1 MLPAGID
8 DDDRRVSD
16 GRAGGLKA
24 ALTLPMVF
32 CVALKQ
38 VIGGGVI
45 VLTGTAVALAGA
57 GAPLAYLL
65 ACVAVLLVSL
75 PYAVLGAAVP
85 LSGSLYRWPARFI
98 GPATGFMAFWMVLGT
113 HVGLAAY
120 AATFGATLHALL
132 PMVPARPA
140 GLGALALVLVLNL
153 LGADVSA
160 RAGILITTAV
170 AASLVGLAVIGL
182 PHVDPHRF
190 TDILPH
196 GWHGLLAAA
205 ALLTFPISGATL
217 VSELAGEMRHPGRD
231 IPVAILGS
239 TVCAALLY
247 VAVTLVA
254 AGLPPVQASDPRSL
268 NAVAALVMSPTLFV
282 LFGLGTGI
290 VSMLGI
296 MNTHMLWGS
305 RSVLMVCRD
314 GWLPTMF
321 GRPNRAGAPG
331 WPLLLLTL
339 IGAVPILAGI
349 DVADIIRIGA
359 LGATGSAILS
369 VACAPINARRDPA
382 AYAASPLAIPLPA
395 LLAVAALAIASQV
408 ATFAILLR
416 DLPVRLT
423 LLWLGWLALG
433 FLIIVARRQGVRLD
447 AVAE

>member
-1 MLPAGID
+1 MLPASID
-8 DDDRRVSD
+8 DDDQCVID
-16 GRAGGLKA
+16 GTDGLKA
-24 ALTLPMVF
+24 SLTLPMVF

-57 GAPLAYLL
+57 GAPIAYLL
-65 ACVAVLLVSL
+65 ACMAVLLVSL

-85 LSGSLYRWPARFI
+85 VSGSLYRWPARFI

-160 RAGILITTAV
+160 GAGILITTAV
-170 AASLVGLAVIGL
+170 AASLVSLAVIGL

-196 GWHGLLAAA
+196 GWHGMLAAA

-217 VSELAGEMRHPGRD
+217 VSELAGEMRRPGRD
-231 IPVAILGS
+231 IPIAILGS
-239 TVCAALLY
+239 TLCAALLY

-254 AGLPPVQASDPRSL
+254 AGLPPAQAPGPRSL
-268 NAVAALVMSPTLFV
+268 NTVAGLVMSPTMFV

-321 GRPNRAGAPG
+321 GRPNRAGAPA

-369 VACAPINARRDPA
+369 VACAPLNARRDPA
-382 AYAASPLAIPLPA
+382 AYAVSPLAIPLSA

-408 ATFAILLR
+408 VTFVILLR
-416 DLPVRLT
+416 DLPIRLT
-423 LLWLGWLALG
+423 LLWLGWLGFG
-433 FLIIVARRQGVRLD
+433 FLITVVRRQGVRLD

>member
-1 MLPAGID
+1 MTAGPP
-8 DDDRRVSD
+8 
-16 GRAGGLKA
+16 GGLRA
-24 ALTLPMVF
+24 TLSLPMVF

-57 GAPLAYLL
+57 GASVAYLL
-65 ACVAVLLVSL
+65 ACAVVLLISL

-85 LSGSLYRWPARFI
+85 VSGSLYRWPARFI

-132 PMVPARPA
+132 PAIPARPA
-140 GLGALALVLVLNL
+140 GLAALVLVLVLNL
-153 LGADVSA
+153 LGADISA
-160 RAGILITTAV
+160 RAGILITLAV
-170 AASLVGLAVIGL
+170 AAALVSLAVVGL
-182 PHVDPHRF
+182 PHVDPHRL
-190 TDILPH
+190 TDILPN

-205 ALLTFPISGATL
+205 ALLTFPITGATL
-217 VSELAGEMRHPGRD
+217 VSELAGEMRRPGRD

-254 AGLPPVQASDPRSL
+254 AGLPPARLPAPRSL
-268 NAVAALVMSPTLFV
+268 NDVAALVMSPTLFV

-321 GRPNRAGAPG
+321 GRPNRAGAPA
-331 WPLLLLTL
+331 WPLLLLSL
-339 IGAVPILAGI
+339 IGAVPLLAGV
-349 DVADIIRIGA
+349 DVATIIRVSA
-359 LGATGSAILS
+359 LGASGSAILS
-369 VACAPINARRDPA
+369 VACAPLNARRDPA
-382 AYAASPLAIPLPA
+382 AYAASPLPVPRPA
-395 LLAVAALAIASQV
+395 LLVVSLLAIASQV

-416 DLPVRLT
+416 DLPLCLT
-423 LLWLGWLALG
+423 LLWLVWIGLG
-433 FLIIVARRQGVRLD
+433 FLITVVRRPRVRLELP
-447 AVAE
+447 AG